1 MNEIAEIM
9 GAVTNCA
16 VAGIQAGRDI
26 GKAERDKLERQRDE
40 AIKLRED
47 ELAEFNEGVKDY
59 GRGVSYDDLEG
70 GAHDVKAVGY
80 AWAAFD
86 DLRKERDEAVRLIEE
101 EALEFIEGQEDVA
114 DGDDGRPRPNRAM
127 QIAQEL
133 RQFLATLD
141 RTEKT

>member
-1 MNEIAEIM
+1 MTEIAEIM

-40 AIKLRED
+40 AIKLRE
-47 ELAEFNEGVKDY
+47 EEIAEFNEGVKDY